1 MSSFLERQQKA
12 MAASLAGAASKLGT
26 SKANNHLKRPPP
38 SPSPSVTS
46 TTSAAPANDGG
57 SGSTPTKKAKRDNP
71 GIIFSQPAQ
80 TGYGTELGS
89 NIIYIVDNLK
99 EHGKPKTLDDVL
111 GHVNLHRRDD
121 NFKRAV
127 VETLKAHTK
136 VNFIRDPKAEAADPE
151 NAWRTGKYEHLPLIP
166 GVKDDTSLLRYLSE
180 RKTAQ
185 GLSVKDLKDG
195 WPGCEE
201 TITKLEKAHKLLV
214 VRTKKDGVARTVWID
229 DSSLHHDVD
238 AEFKLMWHRV
248 EVPPLEDI
256 VRKLAAAGQKPTS
269 DDPQL
274 KINAVAK
281 DTKKNKKRAVNIKK
295 MTNIHMAGLLKNFDH
310 IKK

>member
-12 MAASLAGAASKLGT
+12 MAASLAGAASKLSGA
-26 SKANNHLKRPPP
+26 SKPNSLKRPPP

-46 TTSAAPANDGG
+46 TTSAAPGNDG
-57 SGSTPTKKAKRDNP
+57 SGSTPKKIKRETTAT
-71 GIIFSQPAQ
+71 IFSQPAQ

-99 EHGKPKTLDDVL
+99 EHGKPKSLDDVL

-151 NAWRTGKYEHLPLIP
+151 NAWKTGKYEHLPIIP
-166 GVKDDTSLLRYLSE
+166 GVKDETSLLRYLSE

-185 GLSVKDLKDG
+185 GISVKDLKDG
-195 WPGCEE
+195 WPSCDE

-229 DSSLHHDVD
+229 DPSLHHDVD

-274 KINAVAK
+274 KVHAVAK

-295 MTNIHMAGLLKNFDH
+295 MTNVHMAGLLKNFDH